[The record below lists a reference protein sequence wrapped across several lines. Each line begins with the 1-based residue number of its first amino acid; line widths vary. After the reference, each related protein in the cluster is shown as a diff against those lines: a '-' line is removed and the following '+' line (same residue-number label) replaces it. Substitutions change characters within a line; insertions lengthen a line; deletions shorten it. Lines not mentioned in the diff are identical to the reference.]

1 MSRIPADV
9 RRGARAILPMLIGVV
24 PFGFIA
30 GASPV
35 TGGLGAGVAF
45 GFSTI
50 VFAGASQ
57 LVAIEALVSG
67 KGAAVAIAAAIAIN
81 LRMMLYSASLAPVF
95 GRRSLADRLRVA
107 YLLTDQA
114 YAVTISEAARLDAE
128 GELSPEARRRIDRS
142 LYRYYLGAGLTLWGS
157 WQIATA
163 VGALVG
169 NSIPKDLPVD
179 FAVPLVFL
187 VLLVPTLGRPHS
199 WVAALSAGIS
209 AVVVAELGWEQ
220 VSILV
225 GALVGIACGFAVET
239 WWPDRSRSDGDAPAE
254 SGVAGVGE

>member
-1 MSRIPADV
+1 
-9 RRGARAILPMLIGVV
+9 MLIGVV

-30 GASPV
+30 GATPV

-67 KGAAVAIAAAIAIN
+67 KGAAVAVAAAVAIN
-81 LRMMLYSASLAPVF
+81 LRMMLYSASLAPEF
-95 GRRSLADRLRVA
+95 GRRSLADRMRIA

-114 YAVTISEAARLDAE
+114 YAVTITEAARVGSSEGDDA
-128 GELSPEARRRIDRS
+128 GALSTEHRSHADRA
-142 LYRYYLGAGLTLWGS
+142 LYRYYMGAGLTLWTS
-157 WQIATA
+157 WQLATA

-187 VLLVPTLGRPHS
+187 VLLVPTLNTGHA
-199 WVAALSAGIS
+199 WVAAAAAGIS
-209 AVVVAELGWEQ
+209 AVVAAELGWDQ

-225 GALVGIACGFAVET
+225 GALVGIVSGFVAET
-239 WWPDRSRSDGDAPAE
+239 WWPERAGVPAE
-254 SGVAGVGE
+254 PVVTDPGAEGEELP